1 MSAPADRL
9 PSPPRG
15 FVFAALLGILSAFGA
30 ISIDMYLPAL
40 PGMQRELAT
49 NAAAIQWT
57 LNGFFL
63 GFGLSQLIYGPLAD
77 RFGRKGPLF
86 VGCLLYILG
95 SIGCALATDATSLAL
110 FRLMQGVGGAAG
122 SVISRAIVRDVYDRD
137 HAAKMFS
144 MLMLLMGAAPMFAPS
159 VGGLL
164 LEIAGWRAI
173 FWTLAGF
180 GIIAFGLSTFL
191 LRETLPSARRDRR
204 PASELAR
211 AYLSL
216 LTDARFMGYAGTGAM
231 IFGGLFV
238 YISGTPAVFIDHF
251 GFSPRAFAVLFSSNV
266 VGMMIMSTI
275 NSRCVVRYGVDRM
288 LGIGLKIAAVGALGL
303 VLLAGTGTGN
313 IFGVVVPLFILLSS
327 FGLIGGNTGAA
338 ALQNFPH
345 MAGAAS
351 ALAGVMPFILGSA
364 AGTVLGLLADGT
376 PRPMALLMAAMVFG
390 GFCIHRFVVIGR
402 LKKRE
407 A

>member
-1 MSAPADRL
+1 MSAPAERL

-49 NAAAIQWT
+49 DAAAIQWT

-63 GFGLSQLIYGPLAD
+63 GFGLSQLVYGPLAD
-77 RFGRKGPLF
+77 RFGRKAPLF
-86 VGCLLYILG
+86 VGCLLYIAG
-95 SIGCALATDATSLAL
+95 SIGCALATDVFWLAI
-110 FRLMQGVGGAAG
+110 FRLLQGIGGAAG

-164 LEIAGWRAI
+164 LEVAGWRAI

-180 GIIAFGLSTFL
+180 GVIALLLSTFL
-191 LRETLPSARRDRR
+191 LRETLPTERRDRR
-204 PASELAR
+204 PPGQLAR
-211 AYLSL
+211 AYASL
-216 LTDARFMGYAGTGAM
+216 LTDSRFIGYAGTGAM

-251 GFSPRAFAVLFSSNV
+251 GLSPRAFAVLFGCNV

-275 NSRCVVRYGVDRM
+275 NSRFVTRFGVDRM
-288 LGIGLKIAAVGALGL
+288 LSTGLWICICAAAAL
-303 VLLAGTGTGN
+303 VLFAGTGTGG
-313 IFGVVVPLFILLSS
+313 IYGVVIPLFLLLAS
-327 FGLIGGNTGAA
+327 FGLIGGNTGAG
-338 ALQNFPH
+338 ALQHFPH

-351 ALAGVMPFILGSA
+351 ALAGVMPFILGSI
-364 AGTVLGLLADGT
+364 AGTVLGLLSDGT
-376 PRPMALLMAAMVFG
+376 PRPMALLMSAMVTG
-390 GFCIHRFVVIGR
+390 GFLVHRLVVVRR
-402 LKKRE
+402 LKAEKR
-407 A
+407 